1 MAAHPGWSRLGPSY
15 PSHRAVLTLSLFL
28 WILSHDVFRRVCVS
42 DVSRDVTKDQTST
55 SLGGASAVD
64 EQSTFGPT
72 TRHDHA
78 RDRPLAAS
86 PFLGGLPC
94 LLRLASNST
103 FRPGSLLAA
112 RQNGFVIYG
121 GLSRDGFPCSAA
133 AAGLAQAVRV
143 LLAVDVSQLFSP
155 SLSSPPSF
163 SFGVACVMG
172 AVWPMCGRLAVGRR
186 GEVSS
191 PGVGEG

>member
-1 MAAHPGWSRLGPSY
+1 MSRVPSG
-15 PSHRAVLTLSLFL
+15 
-28 WILSHDVFRRVCVS
+28 
-42 DVSRDVTKDQTST
+42 Q
-55 SLGGASAVD
+55 
-64 EQSTFGPT
+64 
-72 TRHDHA
+72 
-78 RDRPLAAS
+78 PLATITLATARWLRRRS
-86 PFLGGLPC
+86 LEGKCAG
-94 LLRLASNST
+94 LRLASFTT
-103 FRPGSLLAA
+103 FRSGSLLAA